1 MLGVETR
8 ASGTTHLLLEED
20 VPGAVGLEP
29 VREQWRREREQHSF
43 PARGEQQQHEHEGD
57 VLAVDALRRPFKA
70 HAHIEPLVDDQ
81 LFYTRVFLDLLLS
94 VRFTCFGS
102 RDHLIN

>member
-8 ASGTTHLLLEED
+8 AVNSTHLLLEED
-20 VPGAVGLEP
+20 VPGVVGLDP

-43 PARGEQQQHEHEGD
+43 PAHADE
-57 VLAVDALRRPFKA
+57 ALTAADLQRPFKA

-81 LFYTRVFLDLLLS
+81 HFYTRVFIDPHLS
-94 VRFTCFGS
+94 VCSSCHSFF
-102 RDHLIN
+102 